1 MTRTIYKPSPQKGHL
16 QRTRK
21 SGFHMTVK
29 FLERSIWQRIFGIS
43 ATGKPQDESGWH
55 YESGQLTISLDRIP
69 ELTRP
74 GTAVR
79 FEGKSLPVRILVV
92 FGENKQY
99 QAFHNRC
106 THMGHRRLDYVPGTE
121 TVQCCSVSK
130 STYTFGGDKVHGP
143 APEPI
148 RTYPVEVGESEL
160 RISIS

>member
-1 MTRTIYKPSPQKGHL
+1 
-16 QRTRK
+16 
-21 SGFHMTVK
+21 MTVT

-43 ATGKPQDESGWH
+43 ATGKPQEESGWH
-55 YESGQLTISLDRIP
+55 YESGQLTISLVRIP

-74 GTAVR
+74 GKAVR
-79 FEGKSLPVRILVV
+79 LEGKSLPVRILVV

-99 QAFHNRC
+99 LAFQNRC

-130 STYTFGGDKVHGP
+130 STYTFDGDKIHGP

-148 RTYPVEVGESEL
+148 RTYPVEVAEREV